1 MVWLSEYTRLC
12 GQMSPI
18 GKLVLAGD
26 LGTALAYLMIPLGL
40 VVVWRKKLDDLPYP
54 WMLGLFAA
62 FIVACGLTH
71 VIHALQMPF
80 TTFAHTELEA
90 AIKTITALLSIGTAL
105 AVIAV
110 MPNVLQLVSP
120 KVRHDELMR
129 EVDARTRENVE
140 LAREINHQLGNQLQI
155 ITSALRIERRN
166 ATTATEHSI
175 LERIGSVVADLSERY
190 RRTKLDH
197 ADELGERNIYTEK

>member
-1 MVWLSEYTRLC
+1 
-12 GQMSPI
+12 
-18 GKLVLAGD
+18 
-26 LGTALAYLMIPLGL
+26 
-40 VVVWRKKLDDLPYP
+40 
-54 WMLGLFAA
+54 
-62 FIVACGLTH
+62 
-71 VIHALQMPF
+71 
-80 TTFAHTELEA
+80 
-90 AIKTITALLSIGTAL
+90 
-105 AVIAV
+105 
-110 MPNVLQLVSP
+110 VLQLVSP